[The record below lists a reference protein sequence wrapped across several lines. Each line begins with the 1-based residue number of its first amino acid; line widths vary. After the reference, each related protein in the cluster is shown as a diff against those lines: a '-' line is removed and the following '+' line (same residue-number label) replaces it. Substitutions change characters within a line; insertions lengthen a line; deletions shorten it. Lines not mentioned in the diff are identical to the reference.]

1 VTVIK
6 LFNIN
11 DLRW

>member
-1 VTVIK
+1 LSILQK

-11 DLRW
+11 FYL